1 MLDKTNRSMLQRDI
15 IIFGPPG
22 NGKTTFLHKL
32 AYAMKENFGHR
43 IAYLGPDVRPFEA
56 FGDSSSFHSTA
67 FLNKRY
73 EISRCIRPG
82 GKEYECQKAI
92 EVVSE
97 KCSMEKIDFVFVD
110 DIDLNIQYLKAIE
123 SIPARKV
130 MTSFEPCS
138 TDLGLFDADGRDCYR
153 LEAKFAARVGFT
165 GGYEYLIEGQK
176 FDEFISSYI
185 REHKINSILR

>member
-1 MLDKTNRSMLQRDI
+1 MLQRDI
-15 IIFGPPG
+15 IIFGAMG
-22 NGKTTFLHKL
+22 NGKTTFLHRL
-32 AYAMKENFGHR
+32 AYAMKENFGYR

-97 KCSMEKIDFVFVD
+97 KCSMGKIDLVFVD
-110 DIDLNIQYLKAIE
+110 DIDLNIQYRDAIE
-123 SIPARKV
+123 SIPASRV
-130 MTSFEPCS
+130 MTS
-138 TDLGLFDADGRDCYR
+138 TDLEFFGENSDMLDFYHLC
-153 LEAKFAARVGFT
+153 AKFGQRHGFAR
-165 GGYEYLIEGQK
+165 GYDYLIEGQQ